1 MKRVCTLR
9 KVYRSL
15 SKVLL
20 EKLFFIVLISWLFIA
35 TQFLLFLSYLQPG
48 DFHVANISIF
58 FETCK
63 FLSIFFQ
70 KKAIFLMFF
79 IKQPPFRASNQSI
92 FPFSRHFAPTK
103 PTPYYIQELHTI
115 RRLGAKEQERDK
127 KQSDIF
133 RNFFA
138 HFLDKTPDTMKPPPY
153 FLKLFS
159 LFSCWFQNKSVIL
172 RQHFKTEPYH
182 FKTERL

>member
-9 KVYRSL
+9 KVLFSV

-20 EKLFFIVLISWLFIA
+20 EKLFFIVLKYRGFYHHSVFIV
-35 TQFLLFLSYLQPG
+35 LKYCGFLSPLSSYRLRNISSREI
-48 DFHVANISIF
+48 FHVANISIF

-70 KKAIFLMFF
+70 KKANFLMFF

-103 PTPYYIQELHTI
+103 PTPYYIQGRLAALHLI
-115 RRLGAKEQERDK
+115 IYRGFMQFEGRV
-127 KQSDIF
+127 
-133 RNFFA
+133 
-138 HFLDKTPDTMKPPPY
+138 
-153 FLKLFS
+153 LK
-159 LFSCWFQNKSVIL
+159 N
-172 RQHFKTEPYH
+172 RTEV
-182 FKTERL
+182 